1 MTGETTTDTEMRLGT
16 ANGGTATA
24 TSTRLPRRHHQQTIV
39 TVKTV
44 VHGLLETHGIQ
55 GTVGTEAGIGIRVR
69 GHSLPKSTDVL
80 EV

>member
-1 MTGETTTDTEMRLGT
+1 MTGETTTDTEMHLGT

-24 TSTRLPRRHHQQTIV
+24 TSIRPRPHQHRQIIV

-55 GTVGTEAGIGIRVR
+55 GTAETEAGIGIRVR
-69 GHSLPKSTDVL
+69 GRSLLKSIDVL